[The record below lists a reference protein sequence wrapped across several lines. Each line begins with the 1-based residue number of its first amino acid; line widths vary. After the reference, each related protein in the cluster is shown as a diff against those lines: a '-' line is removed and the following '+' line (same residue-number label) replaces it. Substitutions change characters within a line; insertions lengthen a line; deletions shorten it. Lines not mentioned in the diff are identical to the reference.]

1 MYDSRLFKVLNT
13 VSLKNKQFT
22 MVHLNS
28 KNLIHC
34 FYSRNPQIDFLKKL
48 LKNKI
53 KKVKNMHIT
62 YI

>member
-1 MYDSRLFKVLNT
+1 
-13 VSLKNKQFT
+13 
-22 MVHLNS
+22 MVHINS

-62 YI
+62 YIWNVPIPKVRITFNC